1 MVGFGI
7 WVDFNNFDLYFIC
20 LNTTKLAIVSV
31 CVVGMVI
38 GKIYFDVKANIDC
51 DICYF
56 DIVARISKLVVIK
69 FYFWQS
75 GLEDVLEEVPEGS
88 GLEGVLEE
96 VPEGVSV

>member
-1 MVGFGI
+1 M
-7 WVDFNNFDLYFIC
+7 YMM
-20 LNTTKLAIVSV
+20 TKSVSV

-38 GKIYFDVKANIDC
+38 GNIYFDVKANIDC

-75 GLEDVLEEVPEGS
+75 GLEDIPEEVPEGS

-96 VPEGVSV
+96 VPEGVPVRDFRRQL

>member
-1 MVGFGI
+1 MWCMPCNVENHGYCA
-7 WVDFNNFDLYFIC
+7 NSH
-20 LNTTKLAIVSV
+20 TRPVSV

-38 GKIYFDVKANIDC
+38 CKIYFDVKANIDC

-56 DIVARISKLVVIK
+56 GIVTRILELIVIK
-69 FYFWQS
+69 FDFWQS
-75 GLEDVLEEVPEGS
+75 GLEDVLKEVPKGS